1 MQNQSA
7 HQEVRALL
15 KALPRRRAT
24 HELSLDLQIA
34 ASKEAARR
42 QKWANAPA
50 LLVRMNNTFQLWKTN
65 MARPLALPCAG
76 GIVSAVLVFSMFVQI
91 NPVRANSL
99 ADDQPTALYTEP
111 AAKTLAP
118 FEPPTADAE
127 IEVSIDEQ
135 GRVADYRVVAGN
147 PKLNVEVRRSVER
160 TLLFTEFVP
169 ATSFGQAIPSKLRL
183 TLRRGASAITVKG

>member
-1 MQNQSA
+1 MQKESA

-15 KALPRRRAT
+15 KALPSRRAS
-24 HELSLDLQIA
+24 HELSVALQIA
-34 ASKEAARR
+34 ASKEASRR
-42 QKWANAPA
+42 QRWATAPA
-50 LLVRMNNTFQLWKTN
+50 FFVQVRNRFELWKTN
-65 MARPLALPCAG
+65 MMRPLALPCAG
-76 GIVSAVLVFSMFVQI
+76 GLVSAILVFTMFVQI
-91 NPVRANSL
+91 HPVRANSL
-99 ADDQPTALYTEP
+99 AADRPTALYTEP

-135 GRVADYRVVAGN
+135 GRVADYQVVAGN
-147 PKLNVEVRRSVER
+147 PKLNLEVRRSVER

-183 TLRRGASAITVKG
+183 TLRRGASAINVKG

>member
-24 HELSLDLQIA
+24 HELSLDLHIS

-42 QKWANAPA
+42 QKWASAPA

-76 GIVSAVLVFSMFVQI
+76 GIVSAVVVFAMFVHI
-91 NPVRANSL
+91 HPVRANSL
-99 ADDQPTALYTEP
+99 ADDRPTALYTEP

-135 GRVADYRVVAGN
+135 GRVADYRVVEGN
-147 PKLNVEVRRSVER
+147 LEMNLEVRRSVER

-183 TLRRGASAITVKG
+183 SLRRGASAITVKG